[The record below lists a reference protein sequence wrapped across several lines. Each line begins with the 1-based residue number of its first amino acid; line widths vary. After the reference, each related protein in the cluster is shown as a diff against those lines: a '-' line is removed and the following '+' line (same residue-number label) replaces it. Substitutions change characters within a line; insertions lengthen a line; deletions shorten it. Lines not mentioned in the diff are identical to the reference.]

1 MQNPSSFRQLRQ
13 SVLSRT
19 AGLGIVWPEVLMIAI
34 ISAVYFATSRTR
46 TVAATANLVQAVTDA
61 TAPAAEAPKS
71 EAAFGA
77 AKPKG

>member
-1 MQNPSSFRQLRQ
+1 
-13 SVLSRT
+13 
-19 AGLGIVWPEVLMIAI
+19 MIAI